1 VHLNSS
7 TVLARLQRVVR
18 ERILPLLHEPL
29 AEVSVKAW
37 RVDGDGEPVPAAHA
51 LGLDVPAGRDRPAYL
66 PLAVGDTWGPAWG
79 TTWLRVEG
87 RVPGS
92 TLPVELVLDLG
103 WFDHSV
109 GGHCE
114 GLAYRPD
121 GVPVKALHPRNGWV
135 RLTGPGAVP
144 GVLAADGSF
153 TLYVEAAANPLLLG
167 LPPFVETALGE
178 KPGPG
183 EPEPYRL
190 VAARLC
196 AFSPEVFDLLR
207 DLEATGDLLPQLNA
221 DEPRYW
227 RVLRAVEA
235 ALDATGVQE
244 ARAALAGVL
253 ARPAHASAHRM
264 TAVGHAHIDSAWL
277 WPLRETRR
285 KVARTL
291 TNVLTLMETDPD
303 LVYAMSSAQQ
313 FAWVQEDHPE
323 LFERVRDRVAQGRIV
338 PVGGMWVE
346 SDAVMPGGE
355 SLVRQ
360 ISYGKRYFAET
371 FGGESSVR
379 SGAAG
384 GAVGGESEVVWLP
397 DSFGYSG
404 AWPQLARRA
413 GYRWFLTQKISW
425 NDTSVFPHHTFAWEG
440 IDGTR
445 IFTHF
450 PPADTYAAEVTAA
463 ELRHAVT
470 NFRDKAISSHSL
482 LLFGYG
488 DGGGGP
494 NREMV
499 ARAHRFH
506 DLEGAPRVALRG
518 PEEFFADAEAEIG
531 DQAPVWVGELYL
543 ELHRGTLTSQ
553 IAMKQG
559 NRRAEALL
567 RTVEHLA
574 AAAAVRDGAAY
585 PYDELDEAWR
595 TVLLHQFHDI
605 LPGSSISW
613 VHREARDTYARLDA
627 RLRKLV
633 PGRGAPGRLVGGTVV
648 RDEPGIAPDTEGV
661 LDNGILRA
669 VVGPDGTVRQL
680 TDARTG
686 RDLALPGFGALCLF
700 RDEPVRWDAW
710 DLDRH
715 VLRSPV
721 PMTKP
726 VTVETTGTGIVVTH
740 EHGGSTFTTSY
751 AIRPGTARL
760 EITVEVDWQEREHL
774 LKLSLPVAVR
784 TMRARYETQYGAI
797 DRPTHENTLADEAQ
811 YEVCSHRWVHV
822 AEPGLGV
829 GVVNDS
835 TYGCD
840 VRRVPGGTD
849 IRPTLLRA
857 PRFPDP
863 DTDRGRHT
871 FRFAV
876 LAGDESETRA
886 AADHLNAPLLDALAD
901 AAPLVLLDLESGAA
915 VIDWIKL
922 ADDRGGDVVVR
933 IHETLGGRA
942 VARLRPGF
950 GATVAETDLLE
961 RPLPAGYDLPVAL
974 ADDRLV
980 LGPYQ
985 IATLRLSPHTVE
997 GVPT

>member
-1 VHLNSS
+1 MFGPVHLNSS
-7 TVLARLQRVVR
+7 IVLTRLQRVVR
-18 ERILPLLHEPL
+18 DRIRPRLHEPL
-29 AEVSVKAW
+29 AGVTVTAW
-37 RVDGDGEPVPAAHA
+37 RVGGDGEPVP
-51 LGLDVPAGRDRPAYL
+51 PATAIGQQGYR

-87 RVPGS
+87 RVPAGA
-92 TLPVELVLDLG
+92 LPVELVLDLG

-114 GLAYRPD
+114 GLVFRPD

-144 GVLAADGSF
+144 GVLAEDGSF

-190 VAARLC
+190 VSAQLC
-196 AFSPEVFDLLR
+196 AFSPEVFELLR
-207 DLEATGDLLPQLNA
+207 DFEATGDLLPHLSA

-235 ALDATGVQE
+235 ALDAPDVAQ

-253 ARPAHASAHRM
+253 ARPAHATAHRM

-291 TNVLTLMETDPD
+291 TNVLTLLDADPAM
-303 LVYAMSSAQQ
+303 VFAMSSAQQ
-313 FAWVQEDHPE
+313 FAWVQQDHPE
-323 LFERVRDRVAQGRIV
+323 LFERVRERVAQGRIV

-360 ISYGKRYFAET
+360 ISYGKRYFARE
-371 FGGESSVR
+371 FGH
-379 SGAAG
+379 
-384 GAVGGESEVVWLP
+384 ESEVVWLP

-425 NDTSVFPHHTFAWEG
+425 NDTTAFPHHTFQWEG
-440 IDGTR
+440 LDGTR
-445 IFTHF
+445 VFTHF
-450 PPADTYAAEVTAA
+450 PPSDTYAAEVTAA

-494 NREMV
+494 NREML
-499 ARAHRFH
+499 ARAHRFR
-506 DLEGAPRVALRG
+506 DLEGAARVGLRS
-518 PEEFFADAEAEIG
+518 PEDFFADAEAEIG
-531 DQAPVWVGELYL
+531 EQAPVWAGELYL

-567 RTVEHLA
+567 RVVEYLA
-574 AAAAVRDGAAY
+574 AAAAVRDGSPY
-585 PYDELDEAWR
+585 PYEELDEAWQ

-613 VHREARDTYARLDA
+613 VHREARDTYARLEK
-627 RLRKLV
+627 RLRELV
-633 PGRGAPGRLVGGTVV
+633 PGGGAPGRLVGWQVV
-648 RDEPGIAPDTEGV
+648 RDQAALPA

-669 VVGPDGTVRQL
+669 AVDPDGHVRSL
-680 TDARTG
+680 TDLRDG
-686 RDLALPGFGALCLF
+686 RELAVAGFGALRLF
-700 RDEPVRWDAW
+700 RDEPARWDAW

-715 VLRSPV
+715 ALRSPV
-721 PMTKP
+721 PMTGP
-726 VTVETTGTGIVVTH
+726 VTVRTTEDGVVVTRV
-740 EHGGSTFTTSY
+740 HGASTFTTTY
-751 AIRPGTARL
+751 AMRPGRAQL

-784 TMRARYETQYGAI
+784 TLRARYETQYGSI
-797 DRPTHENTLADEAQ
+797 ERPTHENTPADEAQ

-822 AEPGLGV
+822 AEPGLAV

-840 VRRVPGGTD
+840 VRRIPGGTD

-863 DTDRGRHT
+863 HTDRGRHT

-876 LAGDESETRA
+876 VAGDETQTRA
-886 AADHLNAPLLDALAD
+886 AADELNAPLLDALAD
-901 AAPLVLLDLESGAA
+901 TPPLVELDLESGAA
-915 VIDWIKL
+915 VVDWVKL
-922 ADDRGGDVVVR
+922 ADDRGGDVIVR
-933 IHETLGGRA
+933 VHETLGGRA
-942 VARLRPGF
+942 TARLHPGF
-950 GATVAETDLLE
+950 AATVAETDLLE
-961 RPLPAGYDLPVAL
+961 RPLPAGYELPVAL
-974 ADDRLV
+974 RGGRLI

-985 IATLRLSPHTVE
+985 IATLRLT
-997 GVPT
+997 PTPSKEPLR

>member
-1 VHLNSS
+1 MFGLVHLNSS
-7 TVLARLQRVVR
+7 TVLDRLRRVVR
-18 ERILPLLHEPL
+18 DRLRPLLHEPL
-29 AEVSVKAW
+29 ADVSVTAW

-51 LGLDVPAGRDRPAYL
+51 LGLEVPAGREQPGYL

-87 RVPGS
+87 RVPES
-92 TLPVELVLDLG
+92 ALPVELVLDLG

-135 RLTGPGAVP
+135 RLTGPGAAP

-167 LPPFVETALGE
+167 LPPFVETTLGE

-190 VAARLC
+190 MAALLG
-196 AFSPEVFDLLR
+196 AFSPDVFALLR
-207 DLEATGDLLPQLNA
+207 DLEATGDLLPHLNA

-235 ALDATGVQE
+235 ALDATSVPDS
-244 ARAALAGVL
+244 RAALAEVL

-291 TNVLTLMETDPD
+291 TNVLALLETDPEM
-303 LVYAMSSAQQ
+303 VYAMSSAQQ

-323 LFERVRDRVAQGRIV
+323 LFERVRERVAQGRIV

-360 ISYGKRYFAET
+360 ISYGKRYFAEA
-371 FGGESSVR
+371 FGR
-379 SGAAG
+379 
-384 GAVGGESEVVWLP
+384 ESEVVWLP

-425 NDTSVFPHHTFAWEG
+425 NDTTVFPHHTFAWEG

-445 IFTHF
+445 VLTHF

-494 NREMV
+494 NRDML
-499 ARAHRFH
+499 ARAHRFR
-506 DLEGAPRVALRG
+506 DLEGAPRVELRG
-518 PEEFFADAEAEIG
+518 PEDFFADAEAEIG

-574 AAAAVRDGAAY
+574 AAAAVRDGAPY
-585 PYDELDEAWR
+585 PYQDLDEAWR

-613 VHREARDTYARLDA
+613 VHREARETYARLEE
-627 RLRKLV
+627 RLRALV
-633 PGRGAPGRLVGGTVV
+633 PGTGAPGRLVGGQVV
-648 RDEPGIAPDTEGV
+648 RDQPVLST

-669 VVGPDGTVRQL
+669 DVGPDGTVRSL
-680 TDARTG
+680 VDLRDG
-686 RDLALPGFGALCLF
+686 RELALPGFGALRLF

-715 VLRSPV
+715 VLRNPV
-721 PMTKP
+721 PMAGP
-726 VTVETTGTGIVVTH
+726 ATVETTGTGVVVTH
-740 EHGGSTFTTSY
+740 RHGDSTFRTAY

-774 LKLSLPVAVR
+774 LKLSLPVAVH

-797 DRPTHENTLADEAQ
+797 ERPTHENTLADEAQ

-822 AEPGLGV
+822 TEPGLGV

-886 AADHLNAPLLDALAD
+886 AADDLNAPLLDAVAD
-901 AAPLVLLDLESGAA
+901 IAPLLRLDLESGAA

-922 ADDRGGDVVVR
+922 ADDRGGDVIAR

-942 VARLRPGF
+942 TARLDLGF
-950 GATVAETDLLE
+950 PATVTETDLLE

-974 ADDRLV
+974 AGDRLV

-985 IATLRLSPHTVE
+985 IATLRLTPKE
-997 GVPT
+997 Y

>member
-1 VHLNSS
+1 VFGLVHLNSS
-7 TVLARLQRVVR
+7 TVLARLHRVVR
-18 ERILPLLHEPL
+18 ERLRPLLHEPL
-29 AEVSVKAW
+29 ADVSVTAW

-51 LGLDVPAGRDRPAYL
+51 LGLEVPAGRDKPAYL
-66 PLAVGDTWGPAWG
+66 PLAIGDTWAPAWG
-79 TTWLRVEG
+79 TTWLRIEG
-87 RVPGS
+87 QVPES
-92 TLPVELVLDLG
+92 ALPVELVLDLG

-135 RLTGPGAVP
+135 RLTGPGAAP

-190 VAARLC
+190 VAARLG
-196 AFSPEVFDLLR
+196 AFSPDVFALLR
-207 DLEATGDLLPQLNA
+207 DLEASGDLLPHLSA

-235 ALDATGVQE
+235 ALDATSVHD
-244 ARAALAGVL
+244 ARAALIEVL
-253 ARPAHASAHRM
+253 AQPAHASAHRM

-291 TNVLTLMETDPD
+291 TNVLALLDTDPEM
-303 LVYAMSSAQQ
+303 VYAMSSAQQ
-313 FAWVQEDHPE
+313 FAWVQQDHPE

-360 ISYGKRYFAET
+360 ISYGKRYFAEA
-371 FGGESSVR
+371 F
-379 SGAAG
+379 
-384 GAVGGESEVVWLP
+384 GGESEVVWLP

-425 NDTSVFPHHTFAWEG
+425 NDTTVFPHHTFAWEG

-463 ELRHAVT
+463 ELRHAAT

-494 NREMV
+494 NREML

-506 DLEGAPRVALRG
+506 DLEGAPRVELRG
-518 PEEFFADAEAEIG
+518 PEEFFADAEAEMG

-574 AAAAVRDGAAY
+574 AAAAVRDGADY
-585 PYDELDEAWR
+585 PYAELDDAWH

-613 VHREARDTYARLDA
+613 VHREARETYARLEE
-627 RLRKLV
+627 RLRALV
-633 PGRGAPGRLVGGTVV
+633 PGTGAPGRLVGSQVV
-648 RDEPGIAPDTEGV
+648 RDRPVLPT
-661 LDNGILRA
+661 LDNGILHA
-669 VVGPDGTVRQL
+669 DVGPDGIVRQL
-680 TDARTG
+680 TDLRTG
-686 RDLALPGFGALCLF
+686 RELALPGFGALCLF

-721 PMTKP
+721 PMTGP
-726 VTVETTGTGIVVTH
+726 VIVEATGAGVAVTRR
-740 EHGGSTFTTSY
+740 HGGSAFTVTY
-751 AIRPGTARL
+751 AMRPGTARL
-760 EITVEVDWQEREHL
+760 ELTVEVDWQEREHL
-774 LKLSLPVAVR
+774 LKLSLPVAVH

-797 DRPTHENTLADEAQ
+797 ERPTHENTLADEAQ

-886 AADHLNAPLLDALAD
+886 AADDLNAPLLDALAD
-901 AAPLVLLDLESGAA
+901 VAPLLALDLESGAA
-915 VIDWIKL
+915 VVDWIKL
-922 ADDRGGDVVVR
+922 ADDRSGDVIARV
-933 IHETLGGRA
+933 HETLGGSA
-942 VARLRPGF
+942 TAGLRPGF
-950 GATVAETDLLE
+950 DATVTETDLLE
-961 RPLPAGYDLPVAL
+961 RPLPTTGYDLPIAL
-974 ADDRLV
+974 RDGRLF

-985 IATLRLSPHTVE
+985 IATLRLTRPSSKE
-997 GVPT
+997 Y

>member
-1 VHLNSS
+1 MHLNPSL
-7 TVLARLQRVVR
+7 VLARLERVVR
-18 ERILPLLHEPL
+18 DRIRPRLHTPL
-29 AEVSVKAW
+29 AGVVIEAW
-37 RVDGDGEPVPAAHA
+37 RVGGDGEPVPAVHA
-51 LGLDVPAGRDRPAYL
+51 IEHGDFQAFT
-66 PLAVGDTWGPAWG
+66 VGETWAPAWG
-79 TTWLRVEG
+79 TTWLRVTG
-87 RVPGS
+87 RVPES
-92 TLPVELVLDLG
+92 ELPVELVLDLG

-109 GGHCE
+109 GGHAE

-121 GVPVKALHPRNGWV
+121 GVAVKALHPRNGWV
-135 RLTGPGAVP
+135 RLTGPGAAP
-144 GVLAADGSF
+144 GVLDAGGDF

-167 LPPFVETALGE
+167 LPPFLETHLGE
-178 KPGPG
+178 KPGAG
-183 EPEPYRL
+183 EPEPYKL
-190 VAARLC
+190 VSAGLH
-196 AFSPEVFDLLR
+196 AFDPEVFALLR
-207 DLEATGDLLPQLNA
+207 DLEATGDLLPHLSTG
-221 DEPRYW
+221 EPRYW
-227 RVLRAVEA
+227 RVLSAVEA
-235 ALDATGVQE
+235 ALDAPTTAG
-244 ARAALAGVL
+244 ARAALADAL
-253 ARPAHASAHRM
+253 ARPAHATAHRM

-313 FAWVQEDHPE
+313 FAWVEQDHPE
-323 LFERVRDRVAQGRIV
+323 LFERVTKRVAEGRIV

-360 ISYGKRYFAET
+360 ITYGKRYFLDT
-371 FGGESSVR
+371 FGH
-379 SGAAG
+379 
-384 GAVGGESEVVWLP
+384 ESEVVWLP

-404 AWPQLARRA
+404 AWPQIARQA

-425 NDTSVFPHHTFAWEG
+425 NDTTTFPHHTFQWEG

-445 IFTHF
+445 ILTHF
-450 PPADTYAAEVTAA
+450 PPADTYAAEVTPA
-463 ELRHAVT
+463 ELRHAVS

-499 ARAHRFH
+499 ARAHRFA
-506 DLEGAPRVALRG
+506 DLEGAARVELGR
-518 PEEFFADAEAEIG
+518 PEQFFTAAEAELG
-531 DQAPVWVGELYL
+531 DHAPVWAGELYL

-567 RTVEHLA
+567 RTVEYLA
-574 AAAAVRDGAAY
+574 TVAAVRDGVPY
-585 PYDELDEAWR
+585 PYEKLDEAWK

-613 VHREARDTYARLDA
+613 VHREARSTYRRLEVDLRGLLPQGGEAGRIGSGWAVAREDA
-627 RLRKLV
+627 R
-633 PGRGAPGRLVGGTVV
+633 A
-648 RDEPGIAPDTEGV
+648 EPAGNV
-661 LDNGILRA
+661 LDNGIIRA
-669 VVGPDGTVRQL
+669 EIGPDGYVVSLVDLRDGRQL
-680 TDARTG
+680 NAG
-686 RDLALPGFGALCLF
+686 DLGVLRLY

-715 VLRSPV
+715 VLRNETPLPAAV
-721 PMTKP
+721 
-726 VTVETTGTGIVVTH
+726 VTTAGDGIVARI
-740 EHGGSTFTTSY
+740 EKGDSTFILKY
-751 AIRPGTARL
+751 QVRAAQL
-760 EITVEVDWQEREHL
+760 DITVDVDWQETEHL

-784 TMRARYETQYGAI
+784 TLRARYETQYGSI
-797 DRPTHENTLADEAQ
+797 ERPTHENTLADEAQ

-822 AEPGLGV
+822 TEPGLGV

-876 LAGDESETRA
+876 VAGDETDTRA
-886 AADHLNAPLLDALAD
+886 AADDLNAPTIDVAD
-901 AAPLVLLDLESGAA
+901 IEPLLDLEIESGHA

-922 ADDRGGDVVVR
+922 ADDRSGDVIAR
-933 IHETLGGRA
+933 LHETRGGRA
-942 VARLRPGF
+942 VARLNCTFP
-950 GATVAETDLLE
+950 ASIVAADLLE
-961 RPLPAGYDLPVAL
+961 RPLDSSG
-974 ADDRLV
+974 ADLV
-980 LGPYQ
+980 LGPFQ
-985 IATLRLSPHTVE
+985 ITTLRISPTKE
-997 GVPT
+997 

>member
-1 VHLNSS
+1 VFGLVHLNSS
-7 TVLARLQRVVR
+7 TVLARLERVVR
-18 ERILPLLHEPL
+18 ERIRPWLHRPV
-29 AEVSVKAW
+29 ADVSVAAW
-37 RVDGDGEPVPAAHA
+37 RVGGDGEPVPAARA
-51 LGLDVPAGRDRPAYL
+51 IEQADYR
-66 PLAVGDTWGPAWG
+66 PLAVGDTWAPAWG

-87 RVPGS
+87 RVPAGEA
-92 TLPVELVLDLG
+92 PIELLLDLG

-135 RLTGPGAVP
+135 RLTGPGAAP

-190 VAARLC
+190 VSAQLC
-196 AFSPEVFDLLR
+196 AFSPEVFALLR
-207 DLEATGDLLPQLNA
+207 DLEATGGLLPHLSP

-227 RVLRAVEA
+227 RVVRAVEA
-235 ALDATGVQE
+235 ALDATGVAD

-253 ARPAHASAHRM
+253 DRPAHATAHRM

-313 FAWVQEDHPE
+313 FAWVQQDHPE
-323 LFERVRDRVAQGRIV
+323 LFERVRERVAQGRIV

-346 SDAVMPGGE
+346 SDAVLPAGE

-360 ISYGKRYFAET
+360 ISYGKRYFAEA
-371 FGGESSVR
+371 FGR
-379 SGAAG
+379 
-384 GAVGGESEVVWLP
+384 ESEVVWLP

-425 NDTSVFPHHTFAWEG
+425 NDTTVFPHHTFAWEG

-450 PPADTYAAEVTAA
+450 PPSDTYAAEVTAA

-494 NREMV
+494 NREML
-499 ARAHRFH
+499 ARAHRFG
-506 DLEGAPRVALRG
+506 DLEGAPRVTLGG
-518 PEEFFADAEAEIG
+518 PEDFFRAAEAEIG

-567 RTVEHLA
+567 RAVEHLA
-574 AAAAVRDGAAY
+574 AVAAVRDGAPY
-585 PYDELDEAWR
+585 PYDELDDAWR

-613 VHREARDTYARLDA
+613 VHREARDTYARLDKQ
-627 RLRKLV
+627 LRGLL
-633 PGRGAPGRLVGGTVV
+633 PGGGEPGRLVGGSVV
-648 RDEPGIAPDTEGV
+648 REPRNAAPVADGV

-669 VVGPDGTVRQL
+669 VIGSDGLVRQL
-680 TDARTG
+680 TDLRTG
-686 RDLALPGFGALCLF
+686 RELALDGFGAPALF

-721 PMTKP
+721 PMAGP
-726 VTVETTGTGIVVTH
+726 VRVETTGTGVVVSRR
-740 EHGGSTFTTSY
+740 HGDSAFTTTY
-751 AIRPGTARL
+751 ALRAGAARL

-784 TMRARYETQYGAI
+784 TLRARYETQYGAI
-797 DRPTHENTLADEAQ
+797 ERPTHENTLADEAQ

-822 AEPGLGV
+822 AEPGLGI

-840 VRRVPGGTD
+840 VRRIPGGTD

-876 LAGDESETRA
+876 LAGDETQTRH
-886 AADHLNAPLLDALAD
+886 AADELNAPLLDAVAD
-901 AAPLVLLDLESGAA
+901 VAPLVSLDVESGGA
-915 VIDWIKL
+915 VIDWVKL

-933 IHETLGGRA
+933 VHETLGGQAR
-942 VARLRPGF
+942 ARLDPGF
-950 GATVAETDLLE
+950 AATVSETDLLE
-961 RPLPAGYDLPVAL
+961 RPLPTDYDLPVAL
-974 ADDRLV
+974 AGERLL

-985 IATLRLSPHTVE
+985 VATLRLARRSTR
-997 GVPT
+997 

>member
-18 ERILPLLHEPL
+18 ERLRPQLHRPL
-29 AEVSVKAW
+29 ADVSVTAW
-37 RVDGDGEPVPAAHA
+37 RVDGDGEPVPAARA
-51 LGLDVPAGRDRPAYL
+51 LGLAGEQPAYQ
-66 PLAVGDTWGPAWG
+66 PLAVGDTWAPAWG

-87 RVPGS
+87 RVPDS
-92 TLPVELVLDLG
+92 SSPVELVLDLG

-135 RLTGPGAVP
+135 RLTGPGAAP

-167 LPPFVETALGE
+167 LPPFVETTLGE

-190 VAARLC
+190 VAAWLGE
-196 AFSPEVFDLLR
+196 FSPDVFALLR
-207 DLEATGDLLPQLNA
+207 DLEATGDLLPHLGP

-235 ALDATGVQE
+235 ALDATGVAE

-253 ARPAHASAHRM
+253 DRPAHATAHQM

-291 TNVLTLMETDPD
+291 TNVLALMETDPD

-323 LFERVRDRVAQGRIV
+323 LFERVRERVAQSRIV

-346 SDAVMPGGE
+346 SDAVMPAGE

-360 ISYGKRYFAET
+360 ISYGKRYFAEQ
-371 FGGESSVR
+371 FGQD
-379 SGAAG
+379 
-384 GAVGGESEVVWLP
+384 SEVVWLP

-425 NDTSVFPHHTFAWEG
+425 NDTTVFPHHTFAWEG

-450 PPADTYAAEVTAA
+450 PPSDTYAAEVTAA

-494 NREMV
+494 NREML
-499 ARAHRFH
+499 ARARRFH
-506 DLEGAPRVALRG
+506 DLEGAPRVTLRS
-518 PEEFFADAEAEIG
+518 PEDFFAEAEAEIG
-531 DQAPVWVGELYL
+531 DRAPVWVGELYL

-574 AAAAVRDGAAY
+574 AVAAVRDGAAY

-613 VHREARDTYARLDA
+613 VHREARDTYARLDT
-627 RLRKLV
+627 RLRALL
-633 PGRGAPGRLVGGTVV
+633 PSGGAPGRLVGGSVV
-648 RDEPGIAPDTEGV
+648 RDSPNEAPVAEGV

-669 VVGPDGTVRQL
+669 VIGPDGLVRQL
-680 TDARTG
+680 TDLRTG
-686 RDLALPGFGALCLF
+686 RELALDGFGTLALF

-721 PMTKP
+721 PMTGP
-726 VTVETTGTGIVVTH
+726 ATVQTTGSGVVVTRR
-740 EHGGSTFTTSY
+740 HGDSAFTTTY
-751 AIRPGTARL
+751 ALGPGAGRL

-784 TMRARYETQYGAI
+784 TLRARYETQYGAI
-797 DRPTHENTLADEAQ
+797 ERPTHENTPADEAQ

-822 AEPGLGV
+822 GEPGLGV

-840 VRRVPGGTD
+840 VRRIPGGTE

-876 LAGDESETRA
+876 LAGDETQTRH
-886 AADHLNAPLLDALAD
+886 AADELNAPLLDAVAD
-901 AAPLVLLDLESGAA
+901 VAPLLALDLESGAA
-915 VIDWIKL
+915 VIDWVKL

-933 IHETLGGRA
+933 VHETLGGQAR
-942 VARLRPGF
+942 ARLETGF
-950 GATVAETDLLE
+950 AATVTETDLLE
-961 RPLPAGYDLPVAL
+961 RPLPDGYDLPVAL
-974 ADDRLV
+974 AGERLL

-985 IATLRLSPHTVE
+985 IATLRLTPKE
-997 GVPT
+997 

>member
-1 VHLNSS
+1 VFGLVHLNSS
-7 TVLARLQRVVR
+7 TVLERLQRVVR
-18 ERILPLLHEPL
+18 ERLRPRLHRPL
-29 AEVSVKAW
+29 AEVSVTAW
-37 RVDGDGEPVPAAHA
+37 RVDGDGEPVPAARA
-51 LGLDVPAGRDRPAYL
+51 IEQTGYR
-66 PLAVGDTWGPAWG
+66 PLAVGDTWAPAWG
-79 TTWLRVEG
+79 TTWLRIEG
-87 RVPGS
+87 RVPACS
-92 TLPVELVLDLG
+92 SPVELVLDLG

-135 RLTGPGAVP
+135 RLTGPGAAP
-144 GVLAADGSF
+144 GLLAADGSF

-167 LPPFVETALGE
+167 LPPFVETTLGE

-190 VAARLC
+190 VAAQLC
-196 AFSPEVFDLLR
+196 EFSPEVFALLR
-207 DLEATGDLLPQLNA
+207 DLEATGDLLPHLSP

-235 ALDATGVQE
+235 ALDATSVPD

-253 ARPAHASAHRM
+253 DRPAHATAHRM

-313 FAWVQEDHPE
+313 FAWVQEDHPA
-323 LFERVRDRVAQGRIV
+323 LFERVRERVAQGRIV

-360 ISYGKRYFAET
+360 ISHGKRYFAET
-371 FGGESSVR
+371 FGR
-379 SGAAG
+379 
-384 GAVGGESEVVWLP
+384 ESEVVWLP

-425 NDTSVFPHHTFAWEG
+425 NDTTVFPHHTFAWEG

-450 PPADTYAAEVTAA
+450 PPSDTYAAEVTAA

-494 NREMV
+494 NREML
-499 ARAHRFH
+499 ARAHRFG
-506 DLEGAPRVALRG
+506 DLEGAPRVTLGA
-518 PEEFFADAEAEIG
+518 PEDFFREAEAEIG

-574 AAAAVRDGAAY
+574 AVAAVRDGGAY

-613 VHREARDTYARLDA
+613 VHREARDTYAKLDA
-627 RLRKLV
+627 RLRALL
-633 PGRGAPGRLVGGTVV
+633 PGGGAPGRLVGGSVV
-648 RDEPGIAPDTEGV
+648 RDSPPEAPVAEGV

-669 VVGPDGTVRQL
+669 VVGSDGLVRQL
-680 TDARTG
+680 TDLRTG
-686 RDLALPGFGALCLF
+686 RDLALDGFGALALF

-721 PMTKP
+721 PMTGAVK
-726 VTVETTGTGIVVTH
+726 VETTGAGVVVTRR
-740 EHGGSTFTTSY
+740 HGESDFTTTY
-751 AIRPGTARL
+751 ALRADRL

-784 TMRARYETQYGAI
+784 TLRARYETQYGAI
-797 DRPTHENTLADEAQ
+797 ERPTHENTAADEAQ

-822 AEPGLGV
+822 AEPGLGI

-840 VRRVPGGTD
+840 VRRIPGGTE

-876 LAGDESETRA
+876 LAGDETRTRA
-886 AADHLNAPLLDALAD
+886 AADDLNAPLLDAVAD
-901 AAPLVLLDLESGAA
+901 VAPLVSLDLESGAA
-915 VIDWIKL
+915 VIDWVKL

-933 IHETLGGRA
+933 VHETLGGQAR
-942 VARLRPGF
+942 ARLVTGF
-950 GATVAETDLLE
+950 AATVSETDLLE
-961 RPLPAGYDLPVAL
+961 RPLPEGYDLPVAL
-974 ADDRLV
+974 AGERLL

-985 IATLRLSPHTVE
+985 IATLRLTPEES
-997 GVPT
+997 

>member
-1 VHLNSS
+1 MFGLVHLNAS

-18 ERILPLLHEPL
+18 DRLRPLLHTPL
-29 AEVSVKAW
+29 AGVTVTAW
-37 RVDGDGEPVPAAHA
+37 RVDGDGEPVPAARA
-51 LGLDVPAGRDRPAYL
+51 LGLDPSAYR
-66 PLAVGDTWGPAWG
+66 PLAVGDTWAPAWG

-87 RVPGS
+87 KVPAS
-92 TLPVELVLDLG
+92 DLPVELVLDLG

-135 RLTGPGAVP
+135 RLTGPGAAP
-144 GVLAADGSF
+144 GVLAPDGSF
-153 TLYVEAAANPLLLG
+153 TLFVEAAANPLLLG

-178 KPGPG
+178 KPGPA

-190 VAARLC
+190 VAAQLC
-196 AFSPEVFDLLR
+196 AFSPDVFALLR
-207 DLEATGDLLPQLNA
+207 DLEATGDLLPHLST
-221 DEPRYW
+221 DDPRYW

-235 ALDATGVQE
+235 ALDATGVPS
-244 ARAALAGVL
+244 ARAALADVL
-253 ARPAHASAHRM
+253 ERPAHATAHRM

-323 LFERVRDRVAQGRIV
+323 LFARVRERVAQGRIV

-360 ISYGKRYFAET
+360 ISYGQRYFAEA
-371 FGGESSVR
+371 FGR
-379 SGAAG
+379 
-384 GAVGGESEVVWLP
+384 ESEVVWLP

-425 NDTSVFPHHTFAWEG
+425 NDTTVFPHHTFAWEG

-450 PPADTYAAEVTAA
+450 PPSDTYAAEVTAA

-470 NFRDKAISSHSL
+470 NFRDKADSSHSL

-499 ARAHRFH
+499 ARAHRFR
-506 DLEGAPRVALRG
+506 DLEGAPRVELRG
-518 PEEFFADAEAEIG
+518 PEEFFRDAEAELG
-531 DQAPVWVGELYL
+531 DRAPVWAGELYL

-574 AAAAVRDGAAY
+574 ASAAVRDGVPY
-585 PYDELDEAWR
+585 PYDELDAAWQ

-613 VHREARDTYARLDA
+613 VHREARETYARLDA
-627 RLRKLV
+627 QLRALL
-633 PGRGAPGRLVGGTVV
+633 PSEATPGRLVGGEVV
-648 RDEPGIAPDTEGV
+648 RNPGNVTPAAEGV
-661 LDNGILRA
+661 LENGVLRA
-669 VVGPDGTVRQL
+669 VVGADGTVREL
-680 TDARTG
+680 TDLRTG
-686 RDLALPGFGALCLF
+686 RALALDGFGALCLF

-715 VLRSPV
+715 VLRNPA
-721 PMTKP
+721 PMTGP
-726 VTVETTGTGIVVTH
+726 ATIETTATGVVVTRK
-740 EHGGSTFTTSY
+740 HGASTFVTTY
-751 AIRPGTARL
+751 AMKPGTPRL
-760 EITVEVDWQEREHL
+760 EVAVEVDWQEREHL
-774 LKLSLPVAVR
+774 LKLSLPVPVH
-784 TMRARYETQYGAI
+784 TLRARYETQYGAI
-797 DRPTHENTLADEAQ
+797 ERPTHENTLADEAQ

-822 AEPGLGV
+822 SEPGLGV

-849 IRPTLLRA
+849 VRPTLLRA

-863 DTDRGRHT
+863 ETDRGRHT

-876 LAGDESETRA
+876 LAGDETATRA
-886 AADHLNAPLLDALAD
+886 AADELNAPLVDALPD
-901 AAPLVLLDLESGAA
+901 VAPLLTLGLESGAA
-915 VIDWIKL
+915 VVDWIKL
-922 ADDRGGDVVVR
+922 ADDRSGDVIARV
-933 IHETLGGRA
+933 HETLGGQA
-942 VARLRPGF
+942 TARPVPGF
-950 GATVAETDLLE
+950 AATLTETDLRE

-974 ADDRLV
+974 HGDRLV

-985 IATLRLSPHTVE
+985 IATLRLTR
-997 GVPT
+997 GVTR

>member
-1 VHLNSS
+1 MHLNPSH
-7 TVLARLQRVVR
+7 VLARLQRVVR
-18 ERILPLLHEPL
+18 DRIRPRLHTPV
-29 AEVSVKAW
+29 ADVTVTAW
-37 RVDGDGEPVPAAHA
+37 RVDGDGEPVPVARA
-51 LGLDVPAGRDRPAYL
+51 LEADYTPFAI
-66 PLAVGDTWGPAWG
+66 GDTWAPAWG
-79 TTWLRVEG
+79 TTWLRIEG
-87 RVPGS
+87 RVPDTG
-92 TLPVELVLDLG
+92 LPVELVLDLG

-109 GGHCE
+109 GGHAE

-135 RLTGPGAVP
+135 RLTGPGAAP
-144 GVLAADGSF
+144 GLVAEDRTF
-153 TLYVEAAANPLLLG
+153 VVYVEAAANPLLLG
-167 LPPFVETALGE
+167 LPPFVETTWGE

-190 VAARLC
+190 VSAQLC
-196 AFSPEVFDLLR
+196 AFDPDVFDLLR
-207 DLEATGDLLPQLNA
+207 DLEATGDLLPHLDT

-227 RVLRAVEA
+227 RVLTAVES
-235 ALDATGVQE
+235 ALDAPTTGQ
-244 ARAALAGVL
+244 ARAALAGAL
-253 ARPAHASAHRM
+253 AQPAHASAHTM
-264 TAVGHAHIDSAWL
+264 TAIGHAHIDSAWL

-323 LFERVRDRVAQGRIV
+323 LFERVKQKVAEGRIV

-346 SDAVMPGGE
+346 SDAMMPSGE

-360 ISYGKRYFAET
+360 ISMGKRYFRET
-371 FGGESSVR
+371 FGH
-379 SGAAG
+379 
-384 GAVGGESEVVWLP
+384 ESEVVWLP

-404 AWPQLARRA
+404 AWPQIARRA

-425 NDTSVFPHHTFAWEG
+425 NDTTTFPHHTFAWEG
-440 IDGTR
+440 IDGSR

-450 PPADTYAAEVTAA
+450 PPADTYAAEVTPA
-463 ELRHAVT
+463 ELKHAVR
-470 NFRDKAISSHSL
+470 NFRDKAISGRSL
-482 LLFGYG
+482 LLYGYG

-494 NREMV
+494 NREMA
-499 ARAHRFH
+499 ARAHRFR
-506 DLEGAPRVALRG
+506 DLEGTARVELG
-518 PEEFFADAEAEIG
+518 SPEEFFAAAEAEMG
-531 DQAPVWVGELYL
+531 DRAPVWAGELYL

-567 RTVEHLA
+567 RTVEYLA
-574 AAAAVRDGAAY
+574 AVAAVRDGVAY
-585 PYDELDEAWR
+585 PYDELEKAWQ

-613 VHREARDTYARLDA
+613 VHREARATYDALLDD
-627 RLRKLV
+627 LTGLV
-633 PGRGAPGRLVGGTVV
+633 PGGGAPGRVSGWQVV
-648 RDEPGIAPDTEGV
+648 RDVTPVAPVGNV

-669 VVGPDGTVRQL
+669 EIGDNGHVVSLVDLRDGRQL
-680 TDARTG
+680 NVG
-686 RDLALPGFGALCLF
+686 DLGVLRLF

-715 VLRSPV
+715 VFRNERALPAAR
-721 PMTKP
+721 
-726 VTVETTGTGIVVTH
+726 VEISDMSISALIDHDESAFTITYSLLP
-740 EHGGSTFTTSY
+740 GS
-751 AIRPGTARL
+751 AQL
-760 EITVEVDWQEREHL
+760 DITVDVDWQETEHL
-774 LKLSLPVAVR
+774 LKLSIPVGVR
-784 TMRARYETQYGAI
+784 TLRARYETQYGAL

-811 YEVCSHRWVHV
+811 YEVCSHRFVHV
-822 AEPGLGV
+822 GEPGLGV

-840 VRRVPGGTD
+840 VRRIPGGTD

-876 LAGDESETRA
+876 VAGDETATRA
-886 AADHLNAPLLDALAD
+886 AADDLNAPRLDGLAD
-901 AAPLVLLDLESGAA
+901 TEPLIELGLESGAA

-922 ADDRGGDVVVR
+922 ADDRSGDVIVR
-933 IHETLGGRA
+933 IHESRGGRA
-942 VARLRPGF
+942 TARPHASF
-950 GATVAETDLLE
+950 PATVTETDLLE
-961 RPLPAGYDLPVAL
+961 RPESPANGDGLI
-974 ADDRLV
+974 

-985 IATLRLSPHTVE
+985 ITTLRFSPIKE
-997 GVPT
+997 R

>member
-1 VHLNSS
+1 
-7 TVLARLQRVVR
+7 
-18 ERILPLLHEPL
+18 
-29 AEVSVKAW
+29 
-37 RVDGDGEPVPAAHA
+37 
-51 LGLDVPAGRDRPAYL
+51 
-66 PLAVGDTWGPAWG
+66 
-79 TTWLRVEG
+79 
-87 RVPGS
+87 
-92 TLPVELVLDLG
+92 
-103 WFDHSV
+103 
-109 GGHCE
+109 
-114 GLAYRPD
+114 
-121 GVPVKALHPRNGWV
+121 
-135 RLTGPGAVP
+135 
-144 GVLAADGSF
+144 
-153 TLYVEAAANPLLLG
+153 
-167 LPPFVETALGE
+167 
-178 KPGPG
+178 
-183 EPEPYRL
+183 
-190 VAARLC
+190 
-196 AFSPEVFDLLR
+196 
-207 DLEATGDLLPQLNA
+207 
-221 DEPRYW
+221 
-227 RVLRAVEA
+227 
-235 ALDATGVQE
+235 
-244 ARAALAGVL
+244 
-253 ARPAHASAHRM
+253 M

-291 TNVLTLMETDPD
+291 TNVLTLLDADPAM
-303 LVYAMSSAQQ
+303 VFAMSSAQQ

-323 LFERVRDRVAQGRIV
+323 LFERVRGHVAQGRIV

-360 ISYGKRYFAET
+360 ISHGKRYFARE
-371 FGGESSVR
+371 FGGQASVR

-425 NDTSVFPHHTFAWEG
+425 NDTTAFPHHTFQWEG

-450 PPADTYAAEVTAA
+450 PPSDTYAAEVTAA

-494 NREMV
+494 NREML
-499 ARAHRFH
+499 ARAHRFR
-506 DLEGAPRVALRG
+506 DLEGAARVGLRS
-518 PEEFFADAEAEIG
+518 PEDFFADAEAEIG

-567 RTVEHLA
+567 RVVEYLA
-574 AAAAVRDGAAY
+574 ACAAVRDGAAY
-585 PYDELDEAWR
+585 PYEELDEAWR

-613 VHREARDTYARLDA
+613 VHREARDTYARLEA
-627 RLRKLV
+627 RLGALV
-633 PGRGAPGRLVGGTVV
+633 PGGGAPGRLAGWTVE
-648 RDEPGIAPDTEGV
+648 RPEPAVPPAGRT

-669 VVGPDGTVRQL
+669 DIDPDGHVRAL
-680 TDARTG
+680 TDLRDG
-686 RDLALPGFGALCLF
+686 RELALAGFGALRLF

-721 PMTKP
+721 PMTGP
-726 VTVETTGTGIVVTH
+726 VTVRTTEAGVVVTRG
-740 EHGGSTFTTSY
+740 HGASRFTMTY
-751 AIRPGTARL
+751 AMLPGRARL

-784 TMRARYETQYGAI
+784 TLRARYETQYGGI
-797 DRPTHENTLADEAQ
+797 ERPTHENTPADEAQ

-822 AEPGLGV
+822 GEPGLGV

-840 VRRVPGGTD
+840 VRRIPGGTE

-876 LAGDESETRA
+876 LAGDETQTRA
-886 AADHLNAPLLDALAD
+886 AADDLNAPLLDAVAD
-901 AAPLVLLDLESGAA
+901 VAPLVSLDLESGAA
-915 VIDWIKL
+915 VIDWVKL

-933 IHETLGGRA
+933 VHETLGGQAR
-942 VARLRPGF
+942 ARLETGF
-950 GATVAETDLLE
+950 AATVTETDLLE
-961 RPLPAGYDLPVAL
+961 RPLPDGYDLPVAL
-974 ADDRLV
+974 AGERLL

-985 IATLRLSPHTVE
+985 IATLRLTPK
-997 GVPT
+997 GYR

>member
-1 VHLNSS
+1 MHVNPSI
-7 TVLARLQRVVR
+7 VLARLQRVVR
-18 ERILPLLHEPL
+18 ERLRPRLYEPL
-29 AEVSVKAW
+29 ADVSVSAW
-37 RVDGDGEPVPAAHA
+37 RVDGDGEPVPSAHA
-51 LGLDVPAGRDRPAYL
+51 LGLDVPADREKPSYV
-66 PLAVGDTWGPAWG
+66 PFAVGDTWGPAWG
-79 TTWLRVEG
+79 TTWLRIEG
-87 RVPGS
+87 RVPDS
-92 TLPVELVLDLG
+92 ALPVELVLDLG

-114 GLAYRPD
+114 GLVYRPD
-121 GVPVKALHPRNGWV
+121 GMPVKALHPRNGWV
-135 RLTGPGAVP
+135 RLTGPGAAP
-144 GVLAADGSF
+144 DVLAVDGSF

-167 LPPFVETALGE
+167 LPPFVETTLGE
-178 KPGPG
+178 KPGPD

-190 VAARLC
+190 VAAQLC
-196 AFSPEVFDLLR
+196 AFSPDVFALLR
-207 DLEATGDLLPQLNA
+207 DLEATGDLLPHLDA
-221 DEPRYW
+221 GEPRYW
-227 RVLRAVEA
+227 RVLDAVEA
-235 ALDATGVQE
+235 ALDATNVLD
-244 ARAALAGVL
+244 ARAALADVL
-253 ARPAHASAHRM
+253 ARPAHATAHRM

-291 TNVLTLMETDPD
+291 TNVLALMDTDPTW
-303 LVYAMSSAQQ
+303 VYAMSSAQQ
-313 FAWVQEDHPE
+313 FAWVEADHPE
-323 LFERVRDRVAQGRIV
+323 LFERVRARVVEGRIV

-346 SDAVMPGGE
+346 SDAVMPAGE

-360 ISYGKRYFAET
+360 ISYGQRYFAET
-371 FGGESSVR
+371 FGH
-379 SGAAG
+379 
-384 GAVGGESEVVWLP
+384 ESEVVWLP

-413 GYRWFLTQKISW
+413 GYRWFLTQKLSW
-425 NDTSVFPHHTFAWEG
+425 NDTTVFPHHTFAWEG

-445 IFTHF
+445 ILTHF
-450 PPADTYAAEVTAA
+450 PPSDTYAAEVTAA
-463 ELRHAVT
+463 ELKHAVT
-470 NFRDKAISSHSL
+470 NFRDKTRSDHSL

-494 NREMV
+494 NREML
-499 ARAHRFH
+499 ARTHRFR
-506 DLEGAPRVALRG
+506 DLEGAPRVELRA
-518 PEEFFADAEAEIG
+518 PEKFFADVEAELG
-531 DQAPVWVGELYL
+531 DQTPVWAGELYL

-559 NRRAEALL
+559 NRRAEAML
-567 RTVEHLA
+567 RTVEYLA
-574 AAAAVRDGAAY
+574 TAAAVRDGVAY

-627 RLRKLV
+627 RLRSLV
-633 PGRGAPGRLVGGTVV
+633 PGAGAPGRLVGWTVV
-648 RDEPGIAPDTEGV
+648 RAEPAVAPDIDGV
-661 LDNGILRA
+661 LDNGLLRA
-669 VVGPDGTVRQL
+669 VIGPDGHVRTL
-680 TDARTG
+680 TELRTG
-686 RDLALPGFGALCLF
+686 RELVIEGGQLGELQLF

-721 PMTKP
+721 ELTGP
-726 VTVETTGTGIVVTH
+726 VTAEATGDAIVVTRR
-740 EHGGSTFTTSY
+740 HGDSTFTTTY
-751 AIRPGTARL
+751 AMRPDAPRL
-760 EITVEVDWQEREHL
+760 DVTVEVDWQEREHL
-774 LKLSLPVAVR
+774 LKLSLPVAVH
-784 TMRARYETQYGAI
+784 TMRARYETQYGSI
-797 DRPTHENTLADEAQ
+797 ERPTHENTLADEAQ

-876 LAGDESETRA
+876 LAGDETDTRA
-886 AADHLNAPLLDALAD
+886 AADDLNAPQLAALAD
-901 AAPLVLLDLESGAA
+901 VEPLMTLDVESGAA
-915 VIDWIKL
+915 VIDWMKL
-922 ADDRGGDVVVR
+922 ADDRSGDVIARV
-933 IHETLGGRA
+933 HETRGGRA
-942 VARLRPGF
+942 TARPNLGF
-950 GATVAETDLLE
+950 DATVTETDLLE
-961 RPLPAGYDLPVAL
+961 RPLPPDYDLPVAL
-974 ADDRLV
+974 RAGRLI

-985 IATLRLSPHTVE
+985 IATLRLTPPPSKE
-997 GVPT
+997 C

>member
-1 VHLNSS
+1 MHLNSS
-7 TVLARLQRVVR
+7 TVLSRLHRVVR
-18 ERILPLLHEPL
+18 ERIGPRLHEPI
-29 AEVSVKAW
+29 AEVTVTAW
-37 RVDGDGEPVPAAHA
+37 RVDGEPVP
-51 LGLDVPAGRDRPAYL
+51 PAYAIAQPAYH
-66 PLAVGDTWGPAWG
+66 PLAVGDTWAPAWG

-87 RVPGS
+87 RVPDCA
-92 TLPVELVLDLG
+92 LPVELVLDLG

-114 GLAYRPD
+114 GLVFRPD
-121 GVPVKALHPRNGWV
+121 AVAVKALHPRNGWV
-135 RLTGPGAVP
+135 RLTGPGAAP
-144 GVLAADGSF
+144 DVLAPDGSF

-178 KPGPG
+178 KPGPA

-190 VAARLC
+190 VSARLC
-196 AFSPEVFDLLR
+196 AFSPEVFELLR
-207 DLEATGDLLPQLNA
+207 DLEATGDLLPHLST

-235 ALDATGVQE
+235 ALDATSVPA

-291 TNVLTLMETDPD
+291 ANVLTLLDADPAMS
-303 LVYAMSSAQQ
+303 YAMSSAQQ
-313 FAWVQEDHPE
+313 FAWVGEDHPE
-323 LFERVRDRVAQGRIV
+323 LFERVRKLVAQGRIV

-346 SDAVMPGGE
+346 SDAVMPAGE

-360 ISYGKRYFAET
+360 ISYGKRYFARE
-371 FGGESSVR
+371 FGR
-379 SGAAG
+379 
-384 GAVGGESEVVWLP
+384 ESEVVWLP

-425 NDTSVFPHHTFAWEG
+425 NDTTAFPHHTFAWEG

-450 PPADTYAAEVTAA
+450 PPSDTYAAEVTAA

-494 NREMV
+494 NREML
-499 ARAHRFH
+499 ARAHRFR
-506 DLEGAPRVALRG
+506 DLEGAPRVELRG
-518 PEEFFADAEAEIG
+518 PEDFFADAEAGLG

-567 RTVEHLA
+567 RTVEYLA
-574 AAAAVRDGAAY
+574 AAAAVRDGTPY
-585 PYDELDEAWR
+585 PYEELDEAWR

-613 VHREARDTYARLDA
+613 VHREARETYARLEQ
-627 RLRKLV
+627 RLRALV
-633 PGRGAPGRLVGGTVV
+633 PGNGDAPGRLVAWQVV
-648 RDEPGIAPDTEGV
+648 RDQPAVPPLDQPNRPALDRPGGHT
-661 LDNGILRA
+661 LDNGLLRA
-669 VVGPDGTVRQL
+669 DVGPDGRVRSL
-680 TDARTG
+680 TDLRDG
-686 RDLALPGFGALCLF
+686 RELALDGFGALQLF

-721 PMTKP
+721 PMTGP
-726 VTVETTGTGIVVTH
+726 VTVETTGDAVVVTRR
-740 EHGGSTFTTSY
+740 HGESTFTMTY
-751 AIRPGTARL
+751 AMRPRAARL

-774 LKLSLPVAVR
+774 LKLSLPVTVH
-784 TMRARYETQYGAI
+784 TMRARYETQYGAVE
-797 DRPTHENTLADEAQ
+797 RPTHENTLADEAQ
-811 YEVCSHRWVHV
+811 YEVCSHRWVQV
-822 AEPGLGV
+822 SEPGLGV

-840 VRRVPGGTD
+840 VRRIPGGTD

-863 DTDRGRHT
+863 ETDRGRHT

-876 LAGDESETRA
+876 VAGDETATRA
-886 AADHLNAPLLDALAD
+886 AADDLNAPRLDALAD
-901 AAPLVLLDLESGAA
+901 VPPLVGLDVESGAA

-933 IHETLGGRA
+933 LHETLGGQA
-942 VARLRPGF
+942 TARLRLGF
-950 GATVAETDLLE
+950 DATVGETDLLE
-961 RPLPAGYDLPVAL
+961 RPRPADDDLPVAL
-974 ADDRLV
+974 HDGLLR

-985 IATLRLSPHTVE
+985 ITTLRLAHPPSKE
-997 GVPT
+997 S

>member
-1 VHLNSS
+1 VFGLVHLNPS

-18 ERILPLLHEPL
+18 DRIRPRLHEPL
-29 AEVSVKAW
+29 AGVTVTAW
-37 RVDGDGEPVPAAHA
+37 RVDGEPVP
-51 LGLDVPAGRDRPAYL
+51 PAYAIAQSDYR
-66 PLAVGDTWGPAWG
+66 PLAVGDTWAPAWG

-87 RVPGS
+87 RVS
-92 TLPVELVLDLG
+92 DCALPVELVLDLG

-114 GLAYRPD
+114 GLVYRPD
-121 GVPVKALHPRNGWV
+121 GLAVKALHPRNGWV
-135 RLTGPGAVP
+135 RLTGPGAAP
-144 GVLAADGSF
+144 GVLAPDGSF

-190 VAARLC
+190 VSARLC
-196 AFSPEVFDLLR
+196 AFSPEVFELLR
-207 DLEATGDLLPQLNA
+207 DLEATGDLLPHLSA

-235 ALDATGVQE
+235 ALDATSVPD
-244 ARAALAGVL
+244 ARAALADVL

-291 TNVLTLMETDPD
+291 TNVLTLLDADPAM
-303 LVYAMSSAQQ
+303 VYAMSSAQQ
-313 FAWVQEDHPE
+313 FAWVREDHPE
-323 LFERVRDRVAQGRIV
+323 LFERVRELVAQGRIV

-346 SDAVMPGGE
+346 SDAVMPAGE

-360 ISYGKRYFAET
+360 ISYGQRYFAQA
-371 FGGESSVR
+371 FGR
-379 SGAAG
+379 N
-384 GAVGGESEVVWLP
+384 SEVVWLP

-425 NDTSVFPHHTFAWEG
+425 NDSTVFPHHTFAWEG

-450 PPADTYAAEVTAA
+450 PPSDTYAAEVTAA

-494 NREMV
+494 NREML
-499 ARAHRFH
+499 ARAHRFR
-506 DLEGAPRVALRG
+506 DLEGAPRVELRG
-518 PEEFFADAEAEIG
+518 PEDFFADAEAELG
-531 DQAPVWVGELYL
+531 EQAPVWVGELYL

-567 RTVEHLA
+567 RTVEYLA
-574 AAAAVRDGAAY
+574 AAAAVRDGTPY
-585 PYDELDEAWR
+585 PYEELDEAWR

-613 VHREARDTYARLDA
+613 VHREARDTYARLDKQ
-627 RLRKLV
+627 LRALL
-633 PGRGAPGRLVGGTVV
+633 PGGGAPGRLVGWQVV
-648 RDEPGIAPDTEGV
+648 RDRPAGST
-661 LDNGILRA
+661 LDNGLLRA
-669 VVGPDGTVRQL
+669 DLGPDGQLRSL
-680 TDARTG
+680 TDLRTG
-686 RDLALPGFGALCLF
+686 RELALDGFAALRLF

-721 PMTKP
+721 PMTGP
-726 VTVETTGTGIVVTH
+726 VTVQTTGDGVVVTRR
-740 EHGGSTFTTSY
+740 HGASTFTTTY
-751 AIRPGTARL
+751 AIRPGAARL

-774 LKLSLPVAVR
+774 LKLSLPVAVHAL
-784 TMRARYETQYGAI
+784 RARYETQYGSI
-797 DRPTHENTLADEAQ
+797 ERPTHENTLADEAQ

-822 AEPGLGV
+822 SEPGLGV

-840 VRRVPGGTD
+840 VRRIAGGTD

-876 LAGDESETRA
+876 LAGDETETRA
-886 AADHLNAPLLDALAD
+886 AADDLNAPLLDALAD
-901 AAPLVLLDLESGAA
+901 VPPLLTLDLESGAA
-915 VIDWIKL
+915 VVDWIKL
-922 ADDRGGDVVVR
+922 ADDRGGDVIVR
-933 IHETLGGRA
+933 VHETLGGQA
-942 VARLRPGF
+942 IARLKLGF
-950 GATVAETDLLE
+950 DATVEETDLLE
-961 RPLPAGYDLPVAL
+961 RPLPAGYDLSVGWC
-974 ADDRLV
+974 DGRLR

-985 IATLRLSPHTVE
+985 IATLRLTPKGIRQPS
-997 GVPT
+997 